1 MNEMVPIQDIE
12 RMATAVAGSGLFG
25 IKTKEQA
32 VALMLIA
39 QAEGLHPAIAAR
51 DYHIIEGKPSL
62 KADAMLARFIS
73 GGGKVQWHDHTNERV
88 SATFSH
94 PAGGTIKVD
103 WDMVR
108 AKAAGLAGKQN
119 WSKYPRQMLRARV
132 ISEGVR
138 AVYPVANSGLYTPE
152 EVQDF
157 TPTNTQPQDMVTIE
171 GEAEVMPPAMPVEQ
185 PPSPLEV
192 AISENREIIDAIK
205 MHIENEDYKAAADI
219 WFPLS
224 DAVKKSIWV
233 APKNGGPFTTEE
245 RKIMIST
252 QFREAHF
259 NPDYGIP
266 QEREIANG

>member
-1 MNEMVPIQDIE
+1 MSEMVPIQDIE
-12 RMATAVAGSGLFG
+12 RMAAAVASSGLFG
-25 IKTKEQA
+25 MKTKEQA

-51 DYHIIEGKPSL
+51 DYHIIDGKPSL
-62 KADAMLARFIS
+62 KSDAMLARFIS

-103 WDMVR
+103 WDMAR

-157 TPTNTQPQDMVTIE
+157 TPVNTQSQGMVTIE
-171 GEAEVMPPAMPVEQ
+171 GEAEVMQNSE
-185 PPSPLEV
+185 PSPLEV
-192 AISENREIIDAIK
+192 AIAENKEVIDAIK
-205 MHIENEDYKAAADI
+205 LHLENEDYKAAANI
-219 WFPLS
+219 WFPLPES
-224 DAVKKSIWV
+224 VKKSIWV
-233 APKNGGPFTTEE
+233 APTKGGPFTTEE
-245 RKIMIST
+245 RSIMKT
-252 QFREAHF
+252 QEFKEYYYGV
-259 NPDYGIP
+259 DYGIP
-266 QEREIANG
+266 QEKEASNG